1 MKSIFYVA
9 TVVHAYRKAIDAYFA
24 DPEHY
29 KFDEVWMSELKKV
42 SHREFTTGFYFHQP
56 TNKDQNYQTSAYTRE
71 YSFVGLIKEYDEETG
86 FALVEQ
92 RNKMTLGEEIEIFGP
107 DIDFFTQNIT
117 EMLDA
122 QTGENLESA
131 PHPQQL
137 LKMKMDH
144 PVKPHY
150 ILRKKK

>member
-1 MKSIFYVA
+1 
-9 TVVHAYRKAIDAYFA
+9 
-24 DPEHY
+24 
-29 KFDEVWMSELKKV
+29 
-42 SHREFTTGFYFHQP
+42 
-56 TNKDQNYQTSAYTRE
+56 
-71 YSFVGLIKEYDEETG
+71 
-86 FALVEQ
+86 
-92 RNKMTLGEEIEIFGP
+92 MTLVEEIEIFGP